1 MTPLIEK
8 TPSELVV
15 EQAEVA
21 AQIKFLAGK
30 QKEIQSQ
37 LSVVN
42 NLMKGKKLPHEQYH
56 KLMAHRKN
64 LCGTLAR
71 IEKDFAELRQKSSAV
86 HAVMEVKKRAAID
99 PKTMHQIVGIRDKW
113 HEFSMDK
120 ANHQKAR
127 ETAFQISQELR
138 ELVRPCFSKISE

>member
-8 TPSELVV
+8 TPSELVI

-30 QKEIQSQ
+30 QKEIQFQ
-37 LSVVN
+37 LSEVN

-64 LCGTLAR
+64 LCGSRAR
-71 IEKDFAELRQKSSAV
+71 IEKDFTELRQKSSAV
-86 HAVMEVKKRAAID
+86 HAVMEVKKRDAID
-99 PKTMHQIVGIRDKW
+99 PKTMHRIVGIRDSW

-127 ETAFQISQELR
+127 EVAFKVSQELR
-138 ELVRPCFSKISE
+138 ELLKPYFEANA